1 MKLLVSI
8 MILLFV
14 GAAYGSTVYFTAAP
28 VSVRLPND
36 AILSASEMPMLNSFL
51 LGLSSKAP
59 STWTG
64 TGDLFSRP
72 KALAVV
78 SVMGV
83 KTISLSH
90 LKAAYPLNGDITN
103 MDSVSETL
111 KRTFG
116 TGFEWIEA
124 TSGKVSG
131 TKIAG
136 IASEQQERQIKAR
149 VAPLRGEI
157 QDIYKIADSLKK
169 SGAQLSAS
177 APIQITIR
185 VTGLPIAAQISYV
198 DYRNGL
204 EELEAAVDFLTEAL
218 SAAYGDQALV
228 EVTTEQ
234 SPDVMNVD
242 AADGASQLPHKIRKR
257 EALTASEAHIV
268 EIRRALNVYQF
279 TSSDYPAIFA
289 IFAGVI
295 IVLSIAVLFIAVGIW
310 NMDPGKDSIIYR
322 MTTTRMKKD

>member
-1 MKLLVSI
+1 MKLLVS
-8 MILLFV
+8 MTLLLLIV
-14 GAAYGSTVYFTAAP
+14 ATYGSSVYFTAAP
-28 VSVRLPND
+28 TSVHLPKE
-36 AILSASEMPMLNSFL
+36 AVLSAPEVPMLNSFL

-59 STWTG
+59 LTWTG

-83 KTISLSH
+83 KTMSLSH
-90 LKAAYPLNGDITN
+90 LKATYTLNGDVTN

-116 TGFEWIEA
+116 AGFEWIEA
-124 TSGKVSG
+124 TSGKISG
-131 TKIAG
+131 TKIASV
-136 IASEQQERQIKAR
+136 ASEQQEKQVKAH

-177 APIQITIR
+177 APTLITIR
-185 VTGLPIAAQISYV
+185 VTGLPIAAQISYD
-198 DYRNGL
+198 DYKNGVK
-204 EELEAAVDFLTEAL
+204 ELEAAIDYLTEAL
-218 SAAYGDQALV
+218 SAAYGDQAVV

-242 AADGASQLPHKIRKR
+242 AASQLPHKIRKR
-257 EALTASEAHIV
+257 EALPASEAHIV

-295 IVLSIAVLFIAVGIW
+295 IILSIAVLFIAVGIW